1 MNPLNLI
8 MSYFI
13 ANSRAEHYG
22 IKDPQE
28 IQKTGLIAGMIS
40 ANPIIS
46 YLLIENKAKEL
57 EVIPA
62 RNSAPTGTATGGST
76 TPTTPTIPTTT
87 GTPTTT
93 APDPILE
100 KLDKLNKKLGD
111 SQKAIGDLTEKI
123 ETIKK
128 SSQDNKAGID
138 SINTIIAELPKVID
152 RLGALERKVEAIS
165 NVQPATVTEVKPL
178 TKK

>member
-1 MNPLNLI
+1 MNPFNLI
-8 MSYFI
+8 INYFI
-13 ANSRAEHYG
+13 ANSRAEFYK
-22 IKDPQE
+22 KDPQE
-28 IQKTGLIAGMIS
+28 IQKIGLIAGMIS
-40 ANPIIS
+40 TNPIIS

-76 TPTTPTIPTTT
+76 TPTIPTST
-87 GTPTTT
+87 GTLTTT
-93 APDPILE
+93 PPGSILK
-100 KLDKLNKKLGD
+100 KLDELDKKLGENH
-111 SQKAIGDLTEKI
+111 KAIGDLTKKV
-123 ETIKK
+123 ETIEK
-128 SSQDNKAGID
+128 SLQENKAGID
-138 SINTIIAELPKVID
+138 SINTTITELPKVID

>member
-13 ANSRAEHYG
+13 ANSRAEFYNV
-22 IKDPQE
+22 KDPQE

-40 ANPIIS
+40 NNPVIS

-62 RNSAPTGTATGGST
+62 RNPASTATETQGNKFEEGST
-76 TPTTPTIPTTT
+76 PQTNTQDPVLKKLKKIDERLEKNQEAIGKLTETIEKIPTSL
-87 GTPTTT
+87 
-93 APDPILE
+93 LE
-100 KLDKLNKKLGD
+100 NKKVV
-111 SQKAIGDLTEKI
+111 EV
-123 ETIKK
+123 
-128 SSQDNKAGID
+128 ID
-138 SINTIIAELPKVID
+138 SKNTELPNVVKEDKKVD
-152 RLGALERKVEAIS
+152 AIS
-165 NVQPATVTEVKPL
+165 NVNAPLVTKSIPI

>member
-13 ANSRAEHYG
+13 ANSRAEYYG

-40 ANPIIS
+40 TNPIIS

-57 EVIPA
+57 QVIPA
-62 RNSAPTGTATGGST
+62 RNPVQTGTATPA
-76 TPTTPTIPTTT
+76 TPAPNTTT
-87 GTPTTT
+87 
-93 APDPILE
+93 PDPILV
-100 KLDKLNKKLGD
+100 KLEELDKKLGEN
-111 SQKAIGDLTEKI
+111 QKAITELTKKAESI
-123 ETIKK
+123 EK
-128 SSQDNKAGID
+128 SSQENKTAIE
-138 SINTIIAELPKVID
+138 SINTKIAELPKVIE
-152 RLGALERKVEAIS
+152 RINVLEKKVEMLSA
-165 NVQPATVTEVKPL
+165 VKPAVVAEVKPL

>member
-40 ANPIIS
+40 TNPIIS

-57 EVIPA
+57 EVIPT
-62 RNSAPTGTATGGST
+62 RNPATTETGPQGNTLPGGST
-76 TPTTPTIPTTT
+76 TPTNTT
-87 GTPTTT
+87 
-93 APDPILE
+93 DPVLI
-100 KLDKLNKKLGD
+100 KLDELDKKLGEN
-111 SQKAIGDLTEKI
+111 QKAIGELTKKV
-123 ETIKK
+123 ETIEK
-128 SSQDNKAGID
+128 SSQENKTAIE
-138 SINTIIAELPKVID
+138 SINAKIAELPKVIE
-152 RLGALERKVEAIS
+152 RLYVLEKKVEAIS
-165 NVQPATVTEVKPL
+165 NVKPATVTEVKPI

>member
-1 MNPLNLI
+1 MNPFNLI
-8 MSYFI
+8 FTYFL

-57 EVIPA
+57 EVIPT
-62 RNSAPTGTATGGST
+62 RNPASTGTGTQGNTLPGGSA
-76 TPTTPTIPTTT
+76 TPTNTT
-87 GTPTTT
+87 
-93 APDPILE
+93 DPVLI
-100 KLDKLNKKLGD
+100 KLDELDKKLGEN
-111 SQKAIGDLTEKI
+111 QKAIGELAKKV
-123 ETIKK
+123 ETIEK
-128 SSQDNKAGID
+128 SSQENKTAIE
-138 SINTIIAELPKVID
+138 SINAKIAELPKIIE
-152 RLGALERKVEAIS
+152 RLDSLEKKVEAIS
-165 NVQPATVTEVKPL
+165 NVKPATVTEVKPM